1 MPDVPSEDSYSPAQ
15 FYAGPIRK
23 DRKLTNPLRRH
34 RKQIADSRNGTDGH
48 LSHSDH
54 PDQKPVD
61 EGEETPTEVH
71 LAQSGDTDQK
81 PVNKREK
88 TAEISRIPRSLPF
101 TMDMKNLPIRE
112 LLEYFLKSKCND
124 AWAEFEKKIRPAIRG
139 AIERTLSAE
148 NQRHVEELIDTVIQQ
163 LIDKDFRRL
172 RNMSWPHK
180 DSIYGFVK
188 VIGCHAAIDWYRA
201 NGRFQYVN
209 PDDPAIF
216 NQLVQKGDAAR
227 SAAANEQ
234 LEKIDKFLSGRTSRR
249 DCLKE
254 QAIFWFF
261 YRSGYTDK
269 EIAGLPDINL
279 HPKKVENIR
288 RQMLL
293 EVKRHVR

>member
-249 DCLKE
+249 DSLMRRSFGTVSVTSALSFSGRTTPEKE
-254 QAIFWFF
+254 
-261 YRSGYTDK
+261 SV
-269 EIAGLPDINL
+269 LSMP
-279 HPKKVENIR
+279 
-288 RQMLL
+288 
-293 EVKRHVR
+293 